1 MSSSSQSGQTDG
13 GKISE
18 FRTFF
23 LDEGE
28 DDPDSSSSV
37 SGLFLFFD
45 ELEDWLLFEEFVVV
59 FPPDLDPSERSC
71 PAFLAFSPRSAVL
84 ISGFTLVRSVS
95 ISLSSLVG
103 SGGNSQSEASN
114 EQRREQSVM

>member
-1 MSSSSQSGQTDG
+1 MMSSSSQSGRTEG

-23 LDEGE
+23 LDEEE

-45 ELEDWLLFEEFVVV
+45 ELEDWLLPEEFDVV
-59 FPPDLDPSERSC
+59 FPPDLAPSERSC
-71 PAFLAFSPRSAVL
+71 PAFLAFSTKLSVL
-84 ISGFTLVRSVS
+84 ISGFTLVRSASV
-95 ISLSSLVG
+95 SLSSETG
-103 SGGNSQSEASN
+103 SGGNSPSLASI
-114 EQRREQSVM
+114 EQK